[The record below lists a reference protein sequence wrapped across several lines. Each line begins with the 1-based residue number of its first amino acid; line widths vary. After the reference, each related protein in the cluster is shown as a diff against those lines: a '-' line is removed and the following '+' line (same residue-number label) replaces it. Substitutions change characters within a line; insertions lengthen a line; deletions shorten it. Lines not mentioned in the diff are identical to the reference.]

1 MFLRPLTDQY
11 LSDDKPAQRP
21 KQDLERLE
29 SVGLPTSSPTDA
41 SSVVAYSDII
51 LLVCQFG
58 LRGRCRCVCR
68 CVCLTLSS
76 VCLTLSVS
84 SLWRL
89 LHAADR
95 PLLFLLLG
103 GEAVEDLLQRRLRYC
118 VPVPANQWYQIVSQR
133 TSTLYQMT
141 EESLFRM
148 TE

>member
-1 MFLRPLTDQY
+1 MINQHSIRSRILGDWNLWGCP
-11 LSDDKPAQRP
+11 PALQLMPR
-21 KQDLERLE
+21 
-29 SVGLPTSSPTDA
+29 A
-41 SSVVAYSDII
+41 HSDII

-68 CVCLTLSS
+68 CVCLTRSS

-95 PLLFLLLG
+95 PLLFLLLS

-133 TSTLYQMT
+133 ISTLYQMT